1 MIEVFE
7 YPNTAWWIIGFVIG
21 AVIAYLLGSV
31 NFGIIISKTK
41 FKDDI
46 RKHGSGNAGMT
57 NMMRTYGKVAAGM
70 TLFGDCMK
78 AIIAVI
84 IGTML
89 NGDMGGYVAGLFCI
103 VGHVYPVYFKFKG
116 GKGVAT
122 AAAMLLLLN
131 PIVFAILLIIFVI
144 IVGFTKYL
152 SLGSVMCMIVYPLIL
167 NRFMGEPN
175 YIITIISLLISVF
188 IIFLHRENIKRLLA
202 GTENKFSFKKSDKK

>member
-7 YPNTAWWIIGFVIG
+7 YPNTTWWIIGFVVG

-57 NMMRTYGKVAAGM
+57 NMMRTYGKAAAGM

-78 AIIAVI
+78 AIIAVV

-103 VGHVYPVYFKFKG
+103 VGHVYPLYFKFKG

-122 AAAMLLLLN
+122 AAAMLLVLN

-144 IVGFTKYL
+144 IVGFTKYI

-188 IIFLHRENIKRLLA
+188 ILYLHKENIKRLLE
-202 GTENKFSFKKSDKK
+202 GTESKFSFKKSDKK

>member
-7 YPNTAWWIIGFVIG
+7 YPNTTWWIIGFVVG

-57 NMMRTYGKVAAGM
+57 NMMRTYGKAAAGM

-78 AIIAVI
+78 AIIAVV

-103 VGHVYPVYFKFKG
+103 VGHVYPLYFKFKG

-122 AAAMLLLLN
+122 AAAMLLVLN
-131 PIVFAILLIIFVI
+131 PIEFAILLIIFVI
-144 IVGFTKYL
+144 IVGFTKYI

-188 IIFLHRENIKRLLA
+188 ILYLHKENIKRLLE
-202 GTENKFSFKKSDKK
+202 GTESKFSFKKSDKK

>member
-1 MIEVFE
+1 MLEVFE
-7 YPNTAWWIIGFVIG
+7 YPNTTWWIIGFVVG

-31 NFGIIISKTK
+31 NFGIIISKAK

-57 NMMRTYGKVAAGM
+57 NMMRTYGKAAAGM

-103 VGHVYPVYFKFKG
+103 VGHVYPLYFKFKG

-131 PIVFAILLIIFVI
+131 PIVFLILLIIFVI

-175 YIITIISLLISVF
+175 YIITIISLLITVF
-188 IIFLHRENIKRLLA
+188 ILFMHRENIKRLLA
-202 GTENKFSFKKSDKK
+202 GTESKFSFKKSDKK